1 LAAACPRAARAP
13 VHPAGGAPSQSG
25 VRLLHRA
32 PRGSCQRPGRCTAW
46 RCAARCAA
54 ALPHGHC
61 WHLLARCCAAAHCGV
76 LWHADARWDV
86 DAGGP
91 PQVCRTYNYGEQGSS
106 RGQFYRRY
114 LQPIRLNDEDIAWE
128 GADLSY
134 LDKRRRAAR
143 RRRTLPAPTR
153 QSALPPA
160 CDRSAVSI
168 AFFAAWRAEA
178 AKPQA
183 YALAGSDLRQAPC
196 AVVLGLGACM
206 QPRRPRLSPL
216 GGAPVPSIPAGRTH
230 QDRGPSSYSRVRAGT
245 RRILRWRW
253 APRAWCAARARRR
266 PPSATSCSPTPAR
279 RAPPGG
285 PAGLLPRLRSSLCM
299 LREWRLMG
307 GGGVCLKESRNT
319 PRHCTSCVH
328 TSAGHVRWRRAPL

>member
-1 LAAACPRAARAP
+1 
-13 VHPAGGAPSQSG
+13 VHPAGGAPSLSG

-46 RCAARCAA
+46 RCSARCAA

-61 WHLLARCCAAAHCGV
+61 WHLLARCCAAARCGV

-153 QSALPPA
+153 QSALPPV

-168 AFFAAWRAEA
+168 AFFSAWRAEA

-196 AVVLGLGACM
+196 AVVLAPGACM
-206 QPRRPRLSPL
+206 HPRRPRLSPL
-216 GGAPVPSIPAGRTH
+216 GGAPLPSVPAGTYAP
-230 QDRGPSSYSRVRAGT
+230 GPRSIFIFS
-245 RRILRWRW
+245 
-253 APRAWCAARARRR
+253 RARRYEADFALALGAAR
-266 PPSATSCSPTPAR
+266 VVRSARAAKAAVGDVLLAYSGKA
-279 RAPPGG
+279 RAPGGQQGLRPGCAAACRG
-285 PAGLLPRLRSSLCM
+285 S
-299 LREWRLMG
+299 G
-307 GGGVCLKESRNT
+307 GS
-319 PRHCTSCVH
+319 
-328 TSAGHVRWRRAPL
+328 